1 MKRQKATGQQAECC
15 IQKNTPKHP
24 HYNLQQPDASNYI
37 ALFLKAKLNTNL
49 NIFYL
54 TLEELVTED
63 MPGDWQERIVV
74 DPKVLVGKPL
84 IRGTRLSVEFIL
96 DLLANDWTIEQILGE
111 YPQLA
116 REDVMAVLKYAAEMA
131 KEEKVYPL
139 P

>member
-1 MKRQKATGQQAECC
+1 
-15 IQKNTPKHP
+15 
-24 HYNLQQPDASNYI
+24 
-37 ALFLKAKLNTNL
+37 
-49 NIFYL
+49 
-54 TLEELVTED
+54 

-84 IRGTRLSVEFIL
+84 VRGTRLSVEFIL
-96 DLLANDWTIEQILGE
+96 DLLANKWTIEQILSE

>member
-1 MKRQKATGQQAECC
+1 MHR
-15 IQKNTPKHP
+15 
-24 HYNLQQPDASNYI
+24 
-37 ALFLKAKLNTNL
+37 
-49 NIFYL
+49 
-54 TLEELVTED
+54 
-63 MPGDWQERIVV
+63 DWQERIVV

-96 DLLANDWTIEQILGE
+96 DLLANDWTIKQVVSE
-111 YPQLA
+111 YPQLV

>member
-1 MKRQKATGQQAECC
+1 M
-15 IQKNTPKHP
+15 
-24 HYNLQQPDASNYI
+24 L
-37 ALFLKAKLNTNL
+37 
-49 NIFYL
+49 
-54 TLEELVTED
+54 
-63 MPGDWQERIVV
+63 GDWQERIVV

-96 DLLANDWTIEQILGE
+96 DLLANDWTIEQILDE
-111 YPQLA
+111 YPQLV